1 MAKRI
6 RGILESLLG
15 RCQDAALCE
24 VVSDS
29 ELLQRFIATRDEAAF
44 ELLMWRHGAM
54 VLGVCRRAIR
64 DLQLAE
70 DAFQAVF
77 LVLAR
82 KAGTIRCG
90 NVAGWLFRVARRVAA
105 RAIRQRSLSQLPSD
119 LPSHP
124 QPSLVEQE
132 EVTEILDAEIAL
144 LPDRLRRVVI
154 LCYLG
159 GQTTE
164 EAARELSCPRGT
176 ILSRLAAARKCLA
189 RRLSRRGVIL
199 PAAIVVSGTEPTSRL
214 VSATISDMPR
224 LLSGMARPGS
234 MATILAHGVIQTM
247 TRGTL
252 VTAFACALVAAAFA
266 GGVGWVAAQAQTT
279 RPGITALQP
288 LASQP
293 AAGARA
299 PSTPVARADDKPRDQ
314 QLRKLE
320 QLQAELSDKGQILE
334 QRIAQLR
341 EKTRNESLGAA
352 VRLRTAQSAYD
363 IDRELA
369 VGELREAATQTRT
382 ARRSL
387 ADTES
392 MLQKDVT
399 NAAREIG
406 RKRLELAEKELS
418 RRREELR
425 NLNGQHLPAI
435 EQLRES
441 VTRAETQYIN
451 QISSLEEELT
461 VVRESRA
468 SLTRQIMAIQ
478 SGLPDAASQPAIN
491 PDVGSKLD
499 ALLREVG
506 QLRKEVRELK
516 K

>member
-1 MAKRI
+1 
-6 RGILESLLG
+6 
-15 RCQDAALCE
+15 
-24 VVSDS
+24 
-29 ELLQRFIATRDEAAF
+29 
-44 ELLMWRHGAM
+44 
-54 VLGVCRRAIR
+54 
-64 DLQLAE
+64 
-70 DAFQAVF
+70 
-77 LVLAR
+77 
-82 KAGTIRCG
+82 
-90 NVAGWLFRVARRVAA
+90 
-105 RAIRQRSLSQLPSD
+105 
-119 LPSHP
+119 
-124 QPSLVEQE
+124 
-132 EVTEILDAEIAL
+132 
-144 LPDRLRRVVI
+144 
-154 LCYLG
+154 
-159 GQTTE
+159 
-164 EAARELSCPRGT
+164 
-176 ILSRLAAARKCLA
+176 
-189 RRLSRRGVIL
+189 
-199 PAAIVVSGTEPTSRL
+199 
-214 VSATISDMPR
+214 
-224 LLSGMARPGS
+224 
-234 MATILAHGVIQTM
+234 M